1 MPKKVF
7 IAVDLGA
14 GSGRV
19 LIGKTDLQKLYLEE
33 MHRFENPGTDLPG
46 GSFWNVLGLYREIL
60 EGMKLAV
67 EEYGDRVVSVGVD
80 TWGCDH
86 GLLDGSGRLLGLPHQ
101 YRDPRSAGMAEE
113 VEKRFGQARVYA
125 ETGIM
130 PAFYN
135 TSEHLLSEV
144 LRGGTALMHAEH
156 LLFTPDLLAYW
167 MSGRMANERTIASTS
182 QLLDP
187 RTGEWSEAVIGGLG
201 LPRRIFGPVVAPG
214 TVLGE
219 LRPEIG
225 RMVGRAGIQV
235 VATASHDTAAAVAG
249 IPATE
254 SGHLWI
260 SSGTWSIMGVE
271 LGQPVLT
278 EEARLAGFGNEL
290 GVEGTVRFLKNI
302 SGLWLI
308 QECRRQWAMEGEDLD
323 FAALAALAEEADPFK
338 AFIDP
343 DDPLFATP
351 GDMPAKIRAYC
362 ERTGQHV
369 PKKKGTILRIATE
382 SIALKYRVVFDTIRR
397 LTRRE
402 FGRVHMGGGGI
413 QNTMLT
419 QATADALGIQVLA
432 GPVEAT
438 SCGNIITQMVAT
450 GHLPDIAAGRELIQR
465 SLEIRVF
472 EPRDAAAWEDA
483 YRRFRATIGIEG

>member
-19 LIGKTDLQKLYLEE
+19 LIGKTDFETLYLEE
-33 MHRFENPGTDLPG
+33 MHRFDNPGTDLPG

-60 EGMKLAV
+60 EGMHKAV
-67 EEYGDRVVSVGVD
+67 VAYGDRVVSVGID

-86 GLLDGSGRLLGLPHQ
+86 GLLDGQGRLLGLPHQ
-101 YRDPRSAGMAEE
+101 YRDPRSQGMAEE
-113 VEKRFGQARVYA
+113 AEKRLGQKRIYA

-135 TSEHLLSEV
+135 TSGHLLAEAIN
-144 LRGGTALMHAEH
+144 GGAALSHAEH

-167 MSGRMANERTIASTS
+167 LCGRMANERTIASTS
-182 QLLDP
+182 QLLNA
-187 RTGEWSEAVIGGLG
+187 RTGDWSDVVIRGLG
-201 LPRRIFGPVVAPG
+201 LPRKIFGQVVAPG
-214 TVLGE
+214 TMLGD
-219 LRPEIG
+219 LRPEVA
-225 RMVGRAGIQV
+225 RQVGREGIGV

-254 SGHLWI
+254 NGHLWI

-271 LGQPVLT
+271 LDAPVLT
-278 EEARLAGFGNEL
+278 EEAQLAGFGNEL
-290 GVEGTVRFLKNI
+290 GVAGTVRFLKNI

-308 QECRRQWAMEGEDLD
+308 QECRRQWSLDGENLD
-323 FAALAALAEEADPFK
+323 YSGLAALAEEAEPFK

-343 DDPLFATP
+343 DDPSFASP
-351 GDMPAKIRAYC
+351 GDMPAKIQAYC

-382 SIALKYRVVFDTIRR
+382 SLALKYRVVLDKLRQ
-397 LTRRE
+397 LTGRD
-402 FGRVHMGGGGI
+402 FTRVHMGGGGI

-419 QATADALGIQVLA
+419 QATADALGIEVLA

-438 SCGNIITQMVAT
+438 SCGNIITQMLAT
-450 GHLPDIAAGRELIQR
+450 GYLPDIAAGRELIR
-465 SLEIRVF
+465 KSLEIRMF
-472 EPRDAAAWEDA
+472 SPRDTATWEQA
-483 YRRFRATIGIEG
+483 RARFRKTIGLDG

>member
-19 LIGKTDLQKLYLEE
+19 LVGKTDLEKLYLEE
-33 MHRFENPGTDLPG
+33 MHRFDNPGTDLPG
-46 GSFWNVLGLYREIL
+46 GSFWNVLGLHREIL
-60 EGMKLAV
+60 EGIRKAV
-67 EEYGDRVVSVGVD
+67 ELYGERVVSVGID

-86 GLLDGSGRLLGLPHQ
+86 GLLDGQGRLLGLPHQ
-101 YRDPRSAGMAEE
+101 YRDPRSLGMAGEA
-113 VEKRFGQARVYA
+113 EKRLGQARIYA

-135 TSEHLLSEV
+135 TSEHLLAEV
-144 LRGGTALMHAEH
+144 VRGGTALANAEH
-156 LLFTPDLLAYW
+156 LLFTPDLLSYW
-167 MSGRMANERTIASTS
+167 LCGKMANERTIASTS

-187 RTGEWSEAVIGGLG
+187 RAGDWSDVIISGLG
-201 LPRRIFGPVVAPG
+201 LPRKIFGEVVPPG

-219 LRPEIG
+219 LRPEVARGIG
-225 RMVGRAGIQV
+225 REGIRV

-254 SGHLWI
+254 KGHLWI

-271 LGQPVLT
+271 LDAPVLT

-308 QECRRQWAMEGEDLD
+308 QECRRQWALDGEDLD
-323 FAALAALAEEADPFK
+323 YAALAALAEEADPFK

-343 DDPLFATP
+343 DDPSFSSP
-351 GDMPAKIRAYC
+351 GGMPAKIQAYC

-382 SIALKYRVVFDTIRR
+382 SLALKYRVVFEKLRR
-397 LTRRE
+397 LTGRE
-402 FGRVHMGGGGI
+402 FSRVHMGGGGI
-413 QNTMLT
+413 QNSMLT
-419 QATADALGIQVLA
+419 QATADALGIEVLA

-450 GHLPDIAAGRELIQR
+450 GHLPDIAAGRELIRR
-465 SLEIRVF
+465 SLDIRTF
-472 EPRDAAAWEDA
+472 SPRDPVTWDEA
-483 YRRFRATIGIEG
+483 YGRFKKCIGLEN

>member
-19 LIGKTDLQKLYLEE
+19 LVGKTDLEKLYLEE
-33 MHRFENPGTDLPG
+33 MHRFDNPGTDLPG

-60 EGMKLAV
+60 EGVRKAV
-67 EEYGDRVVSVGVD
+67 ELYGERVVSVGID

-86 GLLDGSGRLLGLPHQ
+86 GLLDGQGRLLGLPHQ
-101 YRDPRSAGMAEE
+101 YRDPRSQGMAEE
-113 VEKRFGQARVYA
+113 AEKRVGQARIYA

-135 TSEHLLSEV
+135 TSGHLLSEV
-144 LRGGTALMHAEH
+144 VHGGVALANAEH
-156 LLFTPDLLAYW
+156 LLFIPDLLSYW
-167 MSGRMANERTIASTS
+167 LCGTMANERTIASTS

-187 RTGEWSEAVIGGLG
+187 RAGDWSDAVISGLG
-201 LPRRIFGPVVAPG
+201 LPRKIFGKVVPPG

-219 LRPEIG
+219 LRSEVA
-225 RMVGRAGIQV
+225 RMVGRGGIQV

-254 SGHLWI
+254 KGHLWI

-271 LGQPVLT
+271 LDEPVLT
-278 EEARLAGFGNEL
+278 EEARLSGFGNEL

-308 QECRRQWAMEGEDLD
+308 QECRRQWALDGEDLD
-323 FAALAALAEEADPFK
+323 YAALAALAEEADPFK

-343 DDPLFATP
+343 DDPSFSTP
-351 GDMPAKIRAYC
+351 GDMPAKIQSYC

-382 SIALKYRVVFDTIRR
+382 SIALKYRVVFDKLRR
-397 LTRRE
+397 LTGRE
-402 FGRVHMGGGGI
+402 FSRVHMGGGGI

-419 QATADALGIQVLA
+419 QATADALGIEVLA

-450 GHLPDIAAGRELIQR
+450 GHLPDITAGRGLIR
-465 SLEIRVF
+465 KSLDIRTF
-472 EPRDAAAWEDA
+472 GPRDSAIWEDA
-483 YRRFRATIGIEG
+483 YARFKKCIGLES